1 MEFWQRFTTGARRAV
16 VLAHNEA
23 INRGEPLVNPEHL
36 LMGVLALGV
45 DRAIEALGAA
55 AVDVAALTAD
65 VRKHLAKT
73 SQGEGLTQGD
83 LSFTPEAQ
91 HVLQAALS
99 ESKRLKDSHVGTEH
113 LLIGLVQSGAGAAS
127 RLLRRH
133 GLTVTRVRQI
143 VTQLAAES
151 ATPPAAPQLEL
162 GADRVTEVL
171 DRGPARG
178 RVYDFHMHTFLSD
191 GVLSPIE
198 LIRRAIVKGYAALG
212 LADHVGAA
220 AMERV
225 IREGR
230 RDCELAVRYWNF
242 RAFAGVELTH
252 VPAASIAE
260 LAKEAKAFGASH
272 VVVHGESPVEPVEPG
287 TNLAAVKCP
296 DVDILGHPGLL
307 TAEEAGIAAE
317 TGVFIEI
324 TAKDGHSLG
333 NGRVYGLARAAGA
346 LCVLDSDAHVP
357 DQILTPPFARTVA
370 LGAGVPDDE
379 LELDTV
385 LRENPEKLVARIMER
400 MG

>member
-1 MEFWQRFTTGARRAV
+1 MELWQRFTTRARRV
-16 VLAHNEA
+16 VVSAHSEA
-23 INRGEPLVNPEHL
+23 LSLGDPLIRSEHL
-36 LMGVLALGV
+36 LMGILGLGEGC
-45 DRAIEALGAA
+45 AIEALRAA
-55 AVDVAALTAD
+55 AVDLEALSAD
-65 VRKHLAKT
+65 VQKHLAKT
-73 SQGEGLTQGD
+73 SQGEALTQGD

-91 HVLQAALS
+91 HVLQAAYS

-113 LLIGLVQSGAGAAS
+113 LLIGLVQSGSGPAS

-133 GLTVTRVRQI
+133 GLTVTRARQI
-143 VTQLAAES
+143 VTKLAAES
-151 ATPPAAPQLEL
+151 APPAAAPRVEL
-162 GADRVTEVL
+162 RPEGVTEVL
-171 DRGPARG
+171 DRGPAWA

-220 AMERV
+220 TMERV
-225 IREGR
+225 IREGG

-260 LAKEAKAFGASH
+260 LAQEAKALGATH

-307 TAEEAGIAAE
+307 TAEEARIAAE

-357 DQILTPPFARTVA
+357 DQILTPTFARTVA